1 MLNLSQNNI
10 RSKVTQYFKNE
21 KESIDS
27 EIVQLWLSDKWKG
40 ECHGFTYMFLYCLKN
55 TIATKLIEKDQDEQE
70 FKAYLNKTSIE
81 NKIEP
86 TKMISL
92 MTDPNIL
99 TTNLRNRLIEVN
111 KDWDLQL
118 EELKK
123 DKNVNLNQINR
134 FFKASL
140 LSLDSPVAFDLRYF
154 NEIRT
159 LIIEWNEKDPLSN
172 MEKRVFNKF
181 LHLLFQFHG
190 YQQLG
195 LPIEQDDI
203 FNFIEE
209 STKVEDSEKRY
220 HSEYKIQPMLKVIGV
235 LSFCLTNEEMIKFCE
250 DMYDNLPLNIMLTV
264 TLIDDAGRHVV
275 GLSLILN
282 NKKEKVLALYD
293 CNHSNYHVLKKQDL
307 KNFVLELNKNYFYNK
322 KYNTTVI
329 HYLVSS
335 DSKLVLEDLKL
346 SSTPLEIFNR
356 SVHRRPF
363 LEQNPWTI
371 KELVKNGDENTRSD
385 ILKQE
390 HKSYILLQIALIVL
404 ISCGSFGA
412 GFALTGAMTE
422 LVPLTIFGLSIFCV
436 TILKALALMTYLTFP
451 LYKNQFKRITE
462 EPNENYEWFKKE
474 ANDKANEKNETSS
487 YTNIQQQ
494 FMFEPI
500 SIKGESKKTQE
511 VKIEILTIKDE
522 NKNKNKEVII
532 NIEEDHVEKS
542 QVYTE
547 RTPLI
552 SKAP

>member
-1 MLNLSQNNI
+1 MLRSQ
-10 RSKVTQYFKNE
+10 
-21 KESIDS
+21 
-27 EIVQLWLSDKWKG
+27 
-40 ECHGFTYMFLYCLKN
+40 
-55 TIATKLIEKDQDEQE
+55 
-70 FKAYLNKTSIE
+70 E